1 MKTQWLPALLLAG
14 LAAGAGYAGTPTAR
28 YLAPTRTVP
37 VPVYAN
43 GKQLQTN
50 ALMLKGAART
60 VLPMRALF
68 TTLGAQVVWNG
79 RERAVYGW
87 KTDGTGVRFGVG
99 EAEAQ
104 LLLLP
109 GAGGDSTVIETR
121 KLDAPAMLINSR
133 LYIPVRA
140 ASELL
145 GTEVRWV
152 GSEPAVYIGD
162 SPPADGGAAASR

>member
-1 MKTQWLPALLLAG
+1 
-14 LAAGAGYAGTPTAR
+14 
-28 YLAPTRTVP
+28 

-43 GKQLQTN
+43 GKQLGTD

-68 TTLGAQVVWNG
+68 STLGAQVVWNA

-109 GAGGDSTVIETR
+109 GAGGDSTLIEKR
-121 KLDAPAMLINSR
+121 KLDAPALLINNR
-133 LYIPVRA
+133 LYIPIRA

-152 GSEPAVYIGD
+152 GSEPAVYIGE
-162 SPPADGGAAASR
+162 SPPAEAAAPASG